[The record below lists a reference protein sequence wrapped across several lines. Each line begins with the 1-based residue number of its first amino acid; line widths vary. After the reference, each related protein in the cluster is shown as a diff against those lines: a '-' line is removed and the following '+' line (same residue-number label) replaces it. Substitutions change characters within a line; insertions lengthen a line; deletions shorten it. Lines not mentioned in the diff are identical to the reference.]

1 MNEDLMGKRIKQK
14 RTELGLTM
22 EMLGN
27 ILGVG
32 KSAVNKWEKGKVKNI
47 KRSTIAH
54 MAVIFECSPVWLMGM
69 DIESTSYDPEV
80 PIKSGIDKITLKDTS
95 LTEEEKSIIDKYRT
109 DEKFRNIIQA
119 LNVYDATDPTPAPAP
134 KVPKHKSYAYK
145 YAPNTKKIAKPR
157 KSKEDLA

>member
-1 MNEDLMGKRIKQK
+1 MNEDIMGKRIKMK

-69 DIESTSYDPEV
+69 DADTVFCDPEV
-80 PIKSGIDKITLKDTS
+80 SNNSGVDKITLKDTS
-95 LTEEEKSIIDKYRT
+95 LTEEEKNIIDKFRT
-109 DEKFRNIIQA
+109 DEKFRNVVKA
-119 LNVYDATDPTPAPAP
+119 LNGYEETENVI
-134 KVPKHKSYAYK
+134 KHKPPKKTPYK
-145 YAPNTKKIAKPR
+145 YKYIPSSKRIAKTGR
-157 KSKEDLA
+157 KDDVG